1 MASHIIYLSM
11 FICLLICVI
20 CLCKYAD
27 ICINF
32 LLILYTRLWMI
43 ASNGVMRELK
53 AIWHKNAY
61 ILCSIAVAYNS
72 RKIDGGTATQAQH
85 YSFADVF

>member
-53 AIWHKNAY
+53 AIWHFDDSNTHCTHGSSPDNGNHNQNV
-61 ILCSIAVAYNS
+61 L
-72 RKIDGGTATQAQH
+72 
-85 YSFADVF
+85 F